1 MRKPPKNVIKNFLFA
16 YYKRFPVEIQVLEN
30 IADGI
35 ILYKSW
41 RFGGEWKLVKNIQSV
56 NLHYNFVYL
65 NFTAVVCRR
74 GKEV

>member
-35 ILYKSW
+35 ILYKKA
-41 RFGGEWKLVKNIQSV
+41 GDLEENGN
-56 NLHYNFVYL
+56 
-65 NFTAVVCRR
+65 
-74 GKEV
+74 